1 MLGGEDNS
9 PPLIVLIMTIK
20 EKQEALN
27 SLKDDK
33 YFEVDKFLFISL
45 FPRSPLNREL
55 LRVNN
60 YNKSR
65 LHSNIL
71 YQLLSKCSKEDILKA
86 RMGQEPTKQS
96 DQASAEQSGQ
106 EPTKQS
112 DQASAE
118 QSGQEPTE
126 QSSQEP
132 TADLIEELQSENEE
146 LKSENEELQSEN
158 EELKSENEEL
168 QEELKVPKSKKK
180 GKKKSTPK

>member
-1 MLGGEDNS
+1 
-9 PPLIVLIMTIK
+9 MTIK
-20 EKQEALN
+20 EKQQALN

-33 YFEVDKFLFISL
+33 YFEVDKSLFISL

-86 RMGQEPTKQS
+86 RMGQEPT
-96 DQASAEQSGQ
+96 
-106 EPTKQS
+106 
-112 DQASAE
+112 
-118 QSGQEPTE
+118 E

-132 TADLIEELQSENEE
+132 TADLI
-146 LKSENEELQSEN
+146 
-158 EELKSENEEL
+158 EEL

>member
-1 MLGGEDNS
+1 
-9 PPLIVLIMTIK
+9 MTIK
-20 EKQEALN
+20 EKQQALN

-33 YFEVDKFLFISL
+33 YFEVDKSLFISL

-106 EPTKQS
+106 EPT
-112 DQASAE
+112 
-118 QSGQEPTE
+118 E
-126 QSSQEP
+126 QSSQEQ
-132 TADLIEELQSENEE
+132 TADLIEEMQSENEE
-146 LKSENEELQSEN
+146 LKSEIEELQSEN